1 MDVVLDKLKEF
12 TYALLYNPQS
22 YCCRHNPIEILK
34 RLQREAFSDTMK
46 LRDRLDKHDRLLSSF
61 HKSTT
66 NGTPFNHSATHL
78 SGEVDVGGA
87 LLLVD
92 NVGGCTALNEA
103 GIRTG
108 IHSRLTFQ
116 TNITSNDAFAAEFV
130 STQSDK
136 ANSDDVLG
144 SPLSLTKVMYSTN
157 FNNCVSA
164 VVIPWGAR
172 CKDVAVASNPLPQ
185 ERTLT
190 DFTSIGPPI
199 FGHYHDVAVALIVKR
214 SNFAASF
221 SELVS
226 TVRRDLDSA
235 GISRCFSTF
244 GQITY
249 GVSKGTKLSLLG
261 LHKKLIAQSQE
272 IQFCKFTIPIGNLR
286 AHRVPDA
293 YAECHPDTSVA
304 LMLESELDD
313 STRLKGWIEMQNST
327 PRCLQ
332 WAVTMS
338 DTPEDQLGWGLSLGG
353 TWDRFQV
360 EAFLKLNIGGRCSL
374 QPGIMYVTDNSGGIP
389 ALMFRSSWAF

>member
-1 MDVVLDKLKEF
+1 MRRSVLDLFAPLTESDCDETWRAAILGYREQIHSDRTQNARVDLAGVRILVIVVVVPLFFNTMDVVLDKLKEF
-12 TYALLYNPQS
+12 TYTLLYNPQS

-34 RLQREAFSDTMK
+34 RLLREAFSDTMK

-61 HKSTT
+61 YKS
-66 NGTPFNHSATHL
+66 TPFNHSTTHL
-78 SGEVDVGGA
+78 SGELDVGGA

-92 NVGGCTALNEA
+92 NVGGVGGAP
-103 GIRTG
+103 
-108 IHSRLTFQ
+108 RLMKQELGPEFIQ
-116 TNITSNDAFAAEFV
+116 AEFV
-130 STQSDK
+130 SAQSDK

-144 SPLSLTKVMYSTN
+144 CPLSLTKVMYSTN

-199 FGHYHDVAVALIVKR
+199 FGQYHDISVALMVKR
-214 SNFAASF
+214 SNFAASL

-226 TVRRDLDSA
+226 TIRRDPDSA

-249 GVSKGTKLSLLG
+249 GVSKGTKLSLL
-261 LHKKLIAQSQE
+261 
-272 IQFCKFTIPIGNLR
+272 
-286 AHRVPDA
+286 
-293 YAECHPDTSVA
+293 ECHPDTSVA

-353 TWDRFQV
+353 MSQGSSTWDHFQV
-360 EAFLKLNIGGRCSL
+360 EAFLKLNIGGR
-374 QPGIMYVTDNSGGIP
+374 
-389 ALMFRSSWAF
+389 